1 MTPLVSQLW
10 PQFMAD
16 PDFAACFGRVVVEH
30 AQMLR
35 QERQVIFTLRSSA
48 PLDKGLCAR
57 LLASLAPD
65 YEGFELRINNL
76 FGYATLDEAG
86 LRELMEEMK
95 RDGVPINGF
104 LDRCRITITGQNI
117 TIGVCHGTKFLRE
130 MQFERLLA
138 ERIAAHTGVKPK
150 VTLESSVGEAE
161 QRQMEEKLERK
172 IAPPVVKFEKKNTAP
187 SIKVE
192 GLDLTDKPV
201 TIFHG
206 KMFTPKNLT
215 PLKDLG
221 GEGGKCMIWGD
232 VFFTEV
238 KGSFR
243 KIYTVSIT
251 DYTGSINLKIR
262 AQEGEDCSKWESIP
276 KGTTVV
282 VRGDCSYDKYE
293 HDYIVWPYDVLFVE
307 RKKREDNAPVK
318 RVELHLHTKLSS
330 MDAFCDPGG
339 IVKLAHRMGHP
350 AIAITDHGVCQGYPE
365 AMLAADAIHKT
376 DPDFKLI
383 YGCEAYFVDD
393 MIPCVYGVK
402 DEPLNG
408 EFCVFDTETT
418 GLDPGVEYL
427 TEIGAVI
434 VRNGEVVE
442 EFDTF
447 VKPGKPITSK
457 ITELTGI
464 TNEMVADA
472 PSEAEALKAF
482 LDFVDGRILVGHNA
496 HSFDIRFLRAAAKR
510 SGIEF
515 EPTYIDTLTM
525 AQAMYPGLH
534 NYKQGTIN
542 KHLELPAYEAHRACE
557 DSAALGRIFCVMLKD
572 LEEKQVIAVS
582 GINTGLGGNREVL
595 KKKYYHLIILV
606 RSQMGLKNLYK
617 IVSEAHVNYFFK
629 KPRVPRSLLNKYRD
643 GLILTS
649 ACEAGELYRAI
660 VEGRSY
666 EELKKIASYYDVL
679 EVQPLGNNAYMVRD
693 GKVESEE
700 VIKDFNRTVIKL
712 GEDLHKPVI
721 ATGDVHFTE
730 PEDAIYRSVLQ
741 AGNGFK
747 DADNQPP
754 LFYRTTEDML
764 NQFSYLPREK
774 AYEIVVTNPRK
785 IAASIDGNVRAI
797 PRGTYPPSIEGA
809 EQQLRDATWEH
820 AKRDYGDPLPEIV
833 EKRLQKELDSICGHG
848 YAVLYVIA
856 VKLVAYSNAGGYQ
869 VGSRGSVGSSAVAH
883 FSGISEV
890 NSLPPHY
897 RCPKCKYSEFIT
909 DGSVDDG
916 FDLPDKNCPHC
927 GTRMLVDGHDIPFET
942 FLGFYGDKEPDID
955 LNFSGEYQS
964 NVHRYTEELFGKAN
978 VFKAGTV
985 SGIQDKTAYGYVK
998 KYLDDRGRTVNHAE
1012 ENRLTLG
1019 CTGVKRT
1026 TGQHPGGM
1034 VVVPD
1039 TYEIYDFCPIQHPA
1053 DDVAGGLLTTHFEF
1067 KYLHD
1072 TLLKLDEL
1080 GHDMPT
1086 FYKYFE
1092 EYTGIPVDSIPMNDP
1107 KVYSLLTSPE
1117 ELGVTPEQIDS
1128 QTGTFGIPEMGTNF
1142 VRGMLV
1148 EARPKNFSEL
1158 IQISGLSHGTDVW
1171 TGNAD
1176 ELIRS
1181 GTCTI
1186 AEVIGCRDSIMLY
1199 LLRKGLEP
1207 KMAFDIM
1214 EAVRKGKVAK
1224 GGFAPGWEEAMRE
1237 HEVPDWYIESCRKIK
1252 YMFPKAHAVAY
1263 LMSAI
1268 RLMWFKLYHPQAF
1281 YAVYFTVRGD
1291 DIDYEAAVG
1300 GAAVARAHMN
1310 EVKRRLK
1317 EEKNAKDEDVLVS
1330 LQLVNE
1336 MLVRGYEF
1344 LPIELGKSRG
1354 SKYVV
1359 EDGKVR
1365 LPFCSLKGLGGAAAD
1380 ALENAT
1386 LHGQEY
1392 LSIEELQQASG
1403 VGSSIIDRLRQVG
1416 ALGDLPE
1423 SSQVSFF

>member
-16 PDFAACFGRVVVEH
+16 PDFAASFGRVIVEH
-30 AQMLR
+30 ARMLR
-35 QERQVIFTLRSSA
+35 QERQVVFTLRSAA

-57 LLASLAPD
+57 LLASLQPD
-65 YEGFELRINNL
+65 YEGFELKIDNL
-76 FGYATLDEAG
+76 FGYAALDEAA

-95 RDGVPINGF
+95 RDGIPINGF

-117 TIGVCHGTKFLRE
+117 TVGVCHGTKFLQE
-130 MQFERLLA
+130 MEFERLLA
-138 ERIAAHTGVKPK
+138 DRVAAHTGVRPK
-150 VTLESSVGEAE
+150 VTLTSAVGEAE

-221 GEGGKCMIWGD
+221 GEGGKCVIWGD

-238 KGSFR
+238 KGNYR

-251 DYTGSINLKIR
+251 DYQGSINLKIR
-262 AQEGEDCSKWESIP
+262 AQEGEDCSKWENIA
-276 KGTTVV
+276 KGTTLL
-282 VRGDCSYDKYE
+282 VRGDCTYDKYE
-293 HDYIVWPYDVLFVE
+293 HDYIVYPYDVLFVE
-307 RKKREDNAPVK
+307 RKKREDNAPEK

-365 AMLAADAIHKT
+365 AMLATDEIHKS

-393 MIPCVYGVK
+393 MVPCVYGVK
-402 DEPLNG
+402 DQPLDG

-447 VKPGKPITSK
+447 VKPGKPIPPK

-472 PSEAEALKAF
+472 PGEKEALEAF
-482 LDFVDGRILVGHNA
+482 LRFADGRILVAHNA
-496 HSFDIRFLRAAAKR
+496 HAFDIRFLKAAAKR
-510 SGIEF
+510 SGISF

-542 KHLELPAYEAHRACE
+542 KHLELPSYEAHRACE
-557 DSAALGRIFCVMLKD
+557 DSAALGRIFCVMLSD
-572 LEEKQVIAVS
+572 LAEKEVTTVE

-595 KKKYYHLIILV
+595 KKKYFHLIILV
-606 RSQMGLKNLYK
+606 KNQMGLKNLYK

-649 ACEAGELYRAI
+649 ACEAGELYRAV

-679 EVQPLGNNAYMVRD
+679 EIQPLGNNEYMVRD

-700 VIKDFNRTVIKL
+700 VIKDFNRTIIRL

-730 PEDAIYRSVLQ
+730 PEDAIYRTVLQ

-747 DADNQPP
+747 DADTQPP

-764 NQFSYLPREK
+764 KQFSYLPKEK

-785 IAASIDGNVRAI
+785 IAATIDNNVRAI

-820 AKRDYGDPLPEIV
+820 ARRDYGDPLPKIV
-833 EKRLQKELDSICGHG
+833 EDRLKKELDSICGHG

-916 FDLPDKNCPHC
+916 FDLPDKDCPHC

-998 KYLDDRGRTVNHAE
+998 KYLEARGQTVNHAE

-1107 KVYSLLTSPE
+1107 RVYSLLTSPE